1 MGPPVETHDAR
12 DGSSVTVVINGK
24 KYNVPTTYSD
34 VSLNDYLRDH
44 LGLTGTKV
52 MCREGGC
59 GVCIVHAAY
68 PDTAGSGQ
76 IVQRSINSCLCPI
89 LSCDGWEITTVEGIG
104 DQNKP
109 HVIQSRL
116 TEHYG
121 TQCGYCTSGWVMTMY
136 SLVQNAPE
144 GQLTKQ
150 LVENGFDGNIC
161 RCTGYR
167 PILDAF
173 KSFAKSD
180 SDEDAKNCLDI
191 EDHRTPP
198 CVKSRHC
205 PGRCGNGHQTQV
217 EVCSLPKTITENAF
231 PWYKPTSLNEAY
243 QLIKTN
249 PGTSFY
255 YVVGHTGIGVYDD
268 PFYTAYMDMKGIKD
282 LYKVDKTDNLVS
294 IGANLPL
301 RDVIE
306 VFRKYRDAPGFQHLP
321 ALAEIISKTAHV
333 SVRNVGSW
341 GGNLAMIH
349 ADATETFLTGKN
361 IADAAILQQA
371 LKTLANEIKPVDVPA
386 EASPKYKTSLSCCLF
401 YKFVLEIVG
410 DYADPV
416 FRSAVGNIARP
427 LSSGTQAF
435 DTKQEE
441 WPLTQP
447 IPKIESL
454 AQCTGEAKYISDA
467 FGSHILH
474 AAFVLTTTANA
485 TIFRVD
491 TASALALSGVR
502 QVFTAADIPGKNNV
516 SPPATLGPTDPEELF
531 ASKQSSYAG
540 QPVALVVADTKAVA
554 EAGAK
559 LVKVTYSNVKTPI
572 LSCQDAISQKSFH
585 GQMQSIIVGDPD
597 KALAQAPNKI
607 NGELE
612 IGAQAHYHME
622 TMVSVAYPEEDG
634 VSLDVGT
641 QWIDGVQTAVSQ
653 CLAIK
658 KHKVNI
664 SVKRC
669 GGGFGAK
676 IFRTNHISAATA
688 VAAFLLKKPVKMHMS
703 LWDNSRTIG
712 KRFPYYGKYQVGFDK
727 TGKLLSVICDVYSNT
742 GAFNAG
748 AAIGGWKARGDNAY
762 FCSAWKFNLFNCK
775 TNVAPNTACRAPG
788 STEAIYFIE
797 YMMEHISKVL
807 QKPSIEVK
815 MLNFV
820 KNGDKLLDG
829 STIKDCNIKA
839 ITEQLLQTSSYSER
853 LNTVKQFNKENRWRK
868 RGINVVPM
876 RYSCSWARRQINCL
890 LAVYHGDGTV
900 AVTHGGVEIGQ
911 GINTKVAQVVAY
923 ELGIDMKYIAIKA
936 NASLTDANGTPTG
949 GSITS
954 EIACMAAISCCDQL
968 KALMKPVKDSM
979 KSPTWEQ
986 LVEECNSRGVDLTAR
1001 ALAAPH
1007 PPGPTVYNTY
1017 GAMCTEVELDG
1028 LTGQY
1033 QINRLDVLYDCGES
1047 MSPLIDVGQ
1056 IEGAVIMGL
1065 GYFTSEEI
1073 IFDKKTGSN
1082 LTFGT
1087 WKYKP
1092 PTTKD
1097 IPVDFRITM
1106 LKNAPNP
1113 SGVLRSKIVA
1123 EPPLCMSAS
1132 VVFALQNAIFA
1143 HLNETQKDDWFRI
1156 DAPVTVERTQ
1166 QYCRIENEQMLLKK

>member
-1 MGPPVETHDAR
+1 
-12 DGSSVTVVINGK
+12 
-24 KYNVPTTYSD
+24 
-34 VSLNDYLRDH
+34 
-44 LGLTGTKV
+44 
-52 MCREGGC
+52 
-59 GVCIVHAAY
+59 
-68 PDTAGSGQ
+68 
-76 IVQRSINSCLCPI
+76 
-89 LSCDGWEITTVEGIG
+89 
-104 DQNKP
+104 
-109 HVIQSRL
+109 
-116 TEHYG
+116 
-121 TQCGYCTSGWVMTMY
+121 MTMY

-180 SDEDAKNCLDI
+180 CDEDTKNCLDI

-205 PGRCGNGHQTQV
+205 PGRCGNGQQSQL
-217 EVCSLPKTITENAF
+217 EACSLPKTITENAF

-268 PFYTAYMDMKGIKD
+268 PFYTAYMDLKGIRD
-282 LYKVDKTDNLVS
+282 LYKMDKADNLVS

-306 VFRKYRDAPGFQHLP
+306 VCRKYRDAPGFQHLP

-341 GGNLAMIH
+341 GGNLAMKNRKNEFPSDTFVSFVTGNATIYVGPENKSCSMEDFVKLNLTGKLILRADLPAFSKDYVFRTYKIMPRYQNAHAYVNAGFRAKVDRSQPGKFVIAEKPAVVFGNISEQFIH
-349 ADATETFLTGKN
+349 ADATETFLSGKN

-386 EASPKYKTSLSCCLF
+386 EASPKYKASLSCCLF

-427 LSSGTQAF
+427 LSFGTQAF

-454 AQCTGEAKYISDA
+454 AQRTGEAKYISDA

-491 TASALALSGVR
+491 TAPALELPGVR

-585 GQMQSIIVGDPD
+585 GQMQSIIVSDPD

-607 NGELE
+607 SGELE

-748 AAIGGWKARGDNAY
+748 AAIGGWKARADNAY

-775 TNVAPNTACRAPG
+775 TNVTPNTACRAPG

-797 YMMEHISKVL
+797 YMMEHVSKVL

-1001 ALAAPH
+1001 TLAAPH
-1007 PPGPTVYNTY
+1007 PPGLTVYNTY

-1143 HLNETQKDDWFRI
+1143 HLNEIQKDDWFRI